1 MENLLLKVDQIAHR
15 FGDRVALAGL
25 SFDLPEGHILSIL
38 GPSGC
43 GKTTL
48 LRIIAGLQKPD
59 RGEIW
64 ISGRQVTG
72 PKTWVPP
79 QERSVGMIFQNLA
92 LWPHLTARKN
102 IGLGLKGLEI
112 TKAERNSR
120 IEKIIGELQIP
131 QHVNHYPHTLS
142 VGEQQRVALARALVL
157 RPRLL
162 LLDEP
167 FSHLDWD
174 LRHDLIVLIK
184 GLAAT
189 TLFVT
194 HDQHDA
200 LAMGGLLAIMREG
213 RLEQMGEQ
221 EEILNNPASDFVQR
235 FVRGAIEQ
243 GFKGSRIPGF
253 K

>member
-15 FGDRVALAGL
+15 FGNRVALAGL
-25 SFDLPEGHILSIL
+25 SFDLAEGHILSIL

-64 ISGRQVTG
+64 IFGRQVNG
-72 PKTWVPP
+72 PKICVPP

-92 LWPHLTARKN
+92 LWPHLTAREN
-102 IGLGLKGLEI
+102 IGLGLKSLGLAKE
-112 TKAERNSR
+112 ERNSR
-120 IEKIIGELQIP
+120 IEKITGELQIT
-131 QHVNHYPHTLS
+131 QHVKQYPHALS

-194 HDQHDA
+194 HDQQDA

-213 RLEQMGEQ
+213 RLEQIGEQ
-221 EEILNNPASDFVQR
+221 KEIIKNPATEFVKR
-235 FVRGAIEQ
+235 FVRGAFEY
-243 GFKGSRIPGF
+243 RISN
-253 K
+253 KE